1 MPELRDMVMACI
13 GPITE
18 GSLRKRGF
26 NAHIVPEKYDF
37 VSLAESIIKFYA
49 RDNK

>member
-1 MPELRDMVMACI
+1 MVMACI

-18 GSLRKRGF
+18 GALRKRGF

-37 VSLAESIIKFYA
+37 VSLAEAIIKFYA
-49 RDNK
+49 RDKNSSD